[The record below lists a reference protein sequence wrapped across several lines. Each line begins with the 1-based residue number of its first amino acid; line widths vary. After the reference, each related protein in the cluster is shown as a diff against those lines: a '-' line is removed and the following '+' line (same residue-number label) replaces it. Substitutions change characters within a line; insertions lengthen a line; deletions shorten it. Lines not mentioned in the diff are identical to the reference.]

1 MMADFAKA
9 KSREAKDQEVKV
21 GRHVTVPGSRLRLA
35 LSRAFPRHA
44 FSRGIYLK

>member
-35 LSRAFPRHA
+35 LRFHVKM
-44 FSRGIYLK
+44 RGVERRDYLK